1 MKEFNLE
8 EAKAGK
14 PVCTRDG
21 KPARIVCWDRKDK
34 LYPIVALVDEGNWE
48 QSYAYTEEGKFSIAT
63 SRYGYD
69 LMMATEKHE
78 GWINLYRSKGN
89 KSYPYQADPGG
100 AIYTTEENARFY
112 GKSSKDYITTI
123 KIEWEE

>member
-21 KPARIVCWDRKDK
+21 KDARIICFDAKGYT
-34 LYPIVALVDEGNWE
+34 LIIALVYYDEYE
-48 QSYAYTEEGKFSIAT
+48 VCFPYTANGRIHTIDKVSNM
-63 SRYGYD
+63 D
-69 LMMATEKHE
+69 LMMKGEKHE
-78 GWINLYRSKGN
+78 GWIN
-89 KSYPYQADPGG
+89 
-100 AIYTTEENARFY
+100 IYKDINFEEHRVGHYIHDTKEKALEGRDITN
-112 GKSSKDYITTI
+112 YITTI

>member
-14 PVCTRDG
+14 PVCTREG
-21 KPARIVCWDRKDK
+21 RPARIICWDRKDK
-34 LYPIVALVDEGNWE
+34 LYPIVALVEE
-48 QSYAYTEEGKFSIAT
+48 EEGKEDVETYTESGMW
-63 SRYGYD
+63 RDDRELWLD
-69 LMMATEKHE
+69 LMMASEKHE
-78 GWINLYRSKGN
+78 GWINLYRFKGN

-112 GKSSKDYITTI
+112 GKSSKDYITTV
-123 KIEWEE
+123 KIEWDE